1 MKKTINTT
9 FTFGLFSL
17 RMIRNLG
24 EKKDFIEMGTFSGKK
39 AIILVNPYFIK
50 LKEAISILFIIKL

>member
-1 MKKTINTT
+1 
-9 FTFGLFSL
+9 
-17 RMIRNLG
+17 MIRNLG